1 MQILIVEDDKDSAD
15 FLQKTLTSE
24 KYNVQIAY
32 SYAQAEEIIAG
43 SAVFS
48 IILLDLNLGDGNGYD
63 LLREIRALDMQTS
76 VIMLTSEND
85 VYAKAGALDAGADDY
100 LCKPYSNIELLARI
114 RAISRR
120 ESTTKTSIIT
130 IGRLSL
136 NAAAHE
142 ISLDN
147 EVLTLTVTEYELLEL
162 FMQNKN
168 VVLTRYQLNEHI
180 MKDFASVGNSNIIDA
195 HIKNLRK
202 KLNGYDI
209 IKTVRGV
216 GYTLKI

>member
-24 KYNVQIAY
+24 KYTVQIAY

-85 VYAKAGALDAGADDY
+85 VYAKASALDAGADDY